1 MQRHCFDVFTAGDLS
16 LSSVVEIGGCS
27 PSQGAVHC
35 LPICSHI
42 SYWCHLPCLTVW
54 RGFAN
59 RLCVGTICL
68 WCCYSC
74 FCRTAYR
81 LVGLC
86 RPTGDHH
93 SLNLSFPLLPFSG
106 ISSIRSLMTLHEF
119 CSTCSYWTCLRF
131 AKWLKYRGIY
141 RQLLLMAAIWAC
153 NTLSYEEYP

>member
-1 MQRHCFDVFTAGDLS
+1 MFSLQEIYHSHLSWKQEAAAPLKEQFTACLYAAIS
-16 LSSVVEIGGCS
+16 LTGVTCHALQFGG
-27 PSQGAVHC
+27 V
-35 LPICSHI
+35 
-42 SYWCHLPCLTVW
+42 
-54 RGFAN
+54 FAN